1 MNGVS
6 LIKHRYLKKKNF
18 ILNINDITNADCL
31 HLKGVGKN
39 YEKLLVEY
47 HVLYFDSETKLF
59 IDIFE
64 NFGKMCL
71 EVY

>member
-6 LIKHRYLKKKNF
+6 LIKHRCLKKKNF

-47 HVLYFDSETKLF
+47 HVLYFDSET
-59 IDIFE
+59 
-64 NFGKMCL
+64 
-71 EVY
+71 